1 MHQVRLLDYDFKSR
15 YLLLEAII
23 PNIIVAFLLT
33 ILSSWVSSLVK
44 GSTAP
49 SSRRVALFSSPTI
62 TGKIKSEMDSNLIR
76 ILPCITPVNV
86 PFAFHIPLL
95 LHIFL

>member
-44 GSTAP
+44 GSTTP

-62 TGKIKSEMDSNLIR
+62 TGKIKSEMDSNLIK
-76 ILPCITPVNV
+76 ILPCITPVNL